1 MCFSAFQCPS
11 VVFRKSRLA
20 PPRPPFHCVFHCL
33 APPNMVSTA
42 VLNSRH
48 HRLALPSPVRQRQE
62 GDRASVRAV
71 EQVCAR
77 LKRWRVGRL
86 DRFAH
91 LFSAVSA
98 DMAAVQAGRC
108 GLQAAVDIGG
118 LESRY
123 FTCTWLWL
131 LLPWIHCSLECLH
144 YRWMICPW
152 YRIRW

>member
-1 MCFSAFQCPS
+1 M
-11 VVFRKSRLA
+11 
-20 PPRPPFHCVFHCL
+20 
-33 APPNMVSTA
+33 
-42 VLNSRH
+42 
-48 HRLALPSPVRQRQE
+48 
-62 GDRASVRAV
+62 RAV

-131 LLPWIHCSLECLH
+131 LLLLLFLFVLLFMFLLFFSFFSFFLFFYFWL
-144 YRWMICPW
+144 ICGF
-152 YRIRW
+152 YQGKSTTGKAR